1 MLFDFQSSD
10 HSYSANSVRRTGRRR
25 HVSSSGF
32 LEALSDVKS
41 GRVSLTQSCAD
52 AIAAAITDGAYSPG
66 AQLPAEEQM
75 AGNLGVSR
83 ATLRD
88 ALRQL
93 QDRGLIVR
101 RHGRGTFVAKRPI
114 HKDLNRNFG
123 ITAMIRSGGYRPGT
137 RGLELRAESADRELA
152 QSLGLAPGD
161 PVTILERVRLADDR
175 PVVWSRDAV
184 PRRFLDVADAEA
196 MSSDDASLYE
206 LLYKLHQVTVYRGVA
221 ELSPRAATASLAAR
235 LQIRRG
241 APLLYIKQVDFDGSG
256 TPVLCS
262 VEYHVSD
269 WISFTLERVGPGAAV
284 ESLPTTGA

>member
-1 MLFDFQSSD
+1 M
-10 HSYSANSVRRTGRRR
+10 RTGRRR
-25 HVSSSGF
+25 HVSSSEF
-32 LEALSDVKS
+32 LDALSDVKS
-41 GRVSLTQSCAD
+41 ARISLTESCAD
-52 AIAAAITDGAYSPG
+52 AIAATISAGAYSPG
-66 AQLPAEEQM
+66 AQLPAEAQM
-75 AGNLGVSR
+75 ARNLGVSR

-93 QDRGLIVR
+93 QDRGLIIR

-137 RGLELRAESADRELA
+137 RGFELRAEAADRDLA
-152 QSLGLAPGD
+152 QDLGLAPGE
-161 PVTILERVRLADDR
+161 PVAVLERVRLADDR
-175 PVVWSRDAV
+175 PVVWSKDAM
-184 PRRFLDVADAEA
+184 PRRFIDVAEA
-196 MSSDDASLYE
+196 MSGDDASLYG

-221 ELSPRAATASLAAR
+221 ELSPKSATASLAGR
-235 LQIRRG
+235 LQVRRG
-241 APLLYIKQVDFDGSG
+241 APLLYIKQVDYDGSG

-284 ESLPTTGA
+284 DA

>member
-1 MLFDFQSSD
+1 VTSS
-10 HSYSANSVRRTGRRR
+10 H
-25 HVSSSGF
+25 F
-32 LEALSDVKS
+32 LDALSDVKS
-41 GRVSLTQSCAD
+41 GRISLTQSCAD
-52 AIAAAITDGAYSPG
+52 AIATTITDGAYSPG
-66 AQLPAEEQM
+66 AQLPAEAQL
-75 AGNLGVSR
+75 ASNLGVSR

-93 QDRGLIVR
+93 QDRGLIIR

-161 PVTILERVRLADDR
+161 PVTVLERVRLADDR
-175 PVVWSRDAV
+175 PVVWSKDAV
-184 PRRFLDVADAEA
+184 PLRFLDVADAEA
-196 MSSDDASLYE
+196 MSGDDASLYG
-206 LLYKLHQVTVYRGVA
+206 LLYKLHQITVYRGVA
-221 ELSPRAATASLAAR
+221 ELSPKSATAFMAGR

-241 APLLYIKQVDFDGSG
+241 APLMYIKQVDYDGSG

-262 VEYHVSD
+262 IEYHVSD
-269 WISFTLERVGPGAAV
+269 WVSFTLERVGPGAAV
-284 ESLPTTGA
+284 ESLPATGA

>member
-1 MLFDFQSSD
+1 VTSS
-10 HSYSANSVRRTGRRR
+10 H
-25 HVSSSGF
+25 F
-32 LEALSDVKS
+32 LDALSDVKS
-41 GRVSLTQSCAD
+41 GRISLTQSCAD
-52 AIAAAITDGAYSPG
+52 AIATTITDGAYSPG
-66 AQLPAEEQM
+66 AQLPAEAQL
-75 AGNLGVSR
+75 ASNLCVSR

-93 QDRGLIVR
+93 QDRGLIIR

-161 PVTILERVRLADDR
+161 PVTVLERVRLADDR
-175 PVVWSRDAV
+175 PVVWSKDAV
-184 PRRFLDVADAEA
+184 PLRFLDVADAEA
-196 MSSDDASLYE
+196 MSGDDASLYG
-206 LLYKLHQVTVYRGVA
+206 LLYKLHQITVYRGVA
-221 ELSPRAATASLAAR
+221 ELSPKSATAFMAGR

-241 APLLYIKQVDFDGSG
+241 APLMYIKQVDYDGSG

-262 VEYHVSD
+262 IEYHVSD
-269 WISFTLERVGPGAAV
+269 WVSVTLERVGPGAAV
-284 ESLPTTGA
+284 ESLPATSA

>member
-1 MLFDFQSSD
+1 VTSS
-10 HSYSANSVRRTGRRR
+10 H
-25 HVSSSGF
+25 F
-32 LEALSDVKS
+32 LDALSDVKS
-41 GRVSLTQSCAD
+41 GRISLTQSCAD
-52 AIAAAITDGAYSPG
+52 AIATTITDGAYSPG
-66 AQLPAEEQM
+66 AQLPAEAQL
-75 AGNLGVSR
+75 ASNLCVSR

-93 QDRGLIVR
+93 QDRGLIIR

-161 PVTILERVRLADDR
+161 PVTVLERVRLADDR
-175 PVVWSRDAV
+175 PVVWSKDAV
-184 PRRFLDVADAEA
+184 PLRFLDVADAEA
-196 MSSDDASLYE
+196 MSGDDASLYG
-206 LLYKLHQVTVYRGVA
+206 LLYKLHQITVYRGVA
-221 ELSPRAATASLAAR
+221 ELSPKSATAFMAGR

-241 APLLYIKQVDFDGSG
+241 APLMYIKQVDYDGSG

-262 VEYHVSD
+262 IEYHVSD
-269 WISFTLERVGPGAAV
+269 WVSFTLERVGPGAAV
-284 ESLPTTGA
+284 ESLPATSA

>member
-1 MLFDFQSSD
+1 M
-10 HSYSANSVRRTGRRR
+10 
-25 HVSSSGF
+25 SSSAF
-32 LEALSDVKS
+32 LDALSDVKS
-41 GRVSLTQSCAD
+41 GRVSLTESCAD
-52 AIAAAITDGAYSPG
+52 AIATAISTGAYSPG
-66 AQLPAEEQM
+66 AQLPAEAQM
-75 AGNLGVSR
+75 ASNLGVSR

-93 QDRGLIVR
+93 QDRDLIIR

-114 HKDLNRNFG
+114 RKDLNRNFG

-137 RGLELRAESADRELA
+137 RGLEVRAEEADRELA

-161 PVTILERVRLADDR
+161 RVTVVERIRLADDR

-184 PRRFLDVADAEA
+184 PRRYLDVADAEA
-196 MSSDDASLYE
+196 MSGDEASLYG
-206 LLYKLHQVTVYRGVA
+206 LLHKLHQVTVYRGVA
-221 ELSPRAATASLAAR
+221 ELSPKSATAYLADR
-235 LQIRRG
+235 LEVRRG

-256 TPVLCS
+256 TPVLHS

-284 ESLPTTGA
+284 EP